1 MRWLK
6 EPFDFLHVQLLAMR
20 LADNFIS
27 RQNGCEIKKPIKTR
41 FLFAR
46 LLPSSFGTQHEDG
59 IFYKEKRYASLY
71 QNQAFVVFGVNPFK

>member
-6 EPFDFLHVQLLAMR
+6 EPFDFLYVQLLAMR

-46 LLPSSFGTQHEDG
+46 LLPSRFG